1 MVGGRGQGVN
11 CPTGHAILD
20 VRMPDWN
27 GWKGRDRPWV
37 MGIVNVTPDSF
48 SPGGRYLDPEAAAA
62 HALRLEAEG
71 ADLIDVGGEST
82 RPGAA
87 PVSAREELR
96 RVLPVLAALQ
106 GKLSVP
112 ISIDTTKAEV
122 AEESIKAGA
131 QVVNDISALR
141 FDPEMGPLVARTGV
155 GVILMHMQGT
165 PQTMQDNPTYADV
178 VDEVRS
184 FLAARAQA
192 AVTAGVAGEQVAVD
206 PGIGF
211 GKTVEHNLDLLRRL
225 PALVELGLPVVVGPS
240 RKSFIGAVLGLPVDQ
255 RLEGTLAA
263 CAVAV
268 ARGADVVRVHDVAPV
283 RRVVDMAVRLRNR
296 RET

>member
-1 MVGGRGQGVN
+1 
-11 CPTGHAILD
+11 
-20 VRMPDWN
+20 
-27 GWKGRDRPWV
+27 

-184 FLAARAQA
+184 FLAARARA
-192 AVTAGVAGEQVAVD
+192 AVAAGVAGEQVAVD